1 MNLECP
7 KAFDPFYD
15 ATATFTGT
23 RRETGGT
30 AARALKLA
38 VPCCVI
44 EGQLMDAPAQSG
56 GPRLEVQYSVHVRRS
71 DWVDHLPP
79 RCGDAISIDGYP
91 VLKVLDVASS
101 QVEWLLT
108 CHSKEAAP

>member
-38 VPCCVI
+38 VPCCVLGGDQADSI
-44 EGQLMDAPAQSG
+44 AAAGAPSS
-56 GPRLEVQYSVHVRRS
+56 EFEYVVMIHKS

-79 RCGDAISIDGYP
+79 QRGDLVTVDGYP
-91 VLKVLDVASS
+91 ELRVMVSTPDKTDWAVR
-101 QVEWLLT
+101 
-108 CHSKEAAP
+108 CRSKEVA